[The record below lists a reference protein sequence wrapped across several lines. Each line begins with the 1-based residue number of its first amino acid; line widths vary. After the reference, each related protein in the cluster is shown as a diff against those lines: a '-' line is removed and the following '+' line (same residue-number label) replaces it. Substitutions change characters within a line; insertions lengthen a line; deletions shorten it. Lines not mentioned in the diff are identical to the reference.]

1 VGVNRRAQGTEGEAL
16 AREYLELQ
24 GFRIVATNFRSRR
37 GEIDIVA
44 RDGDYLVFCEVKCR
58 ESDAFGGPELA
69 MTPGKARQIRKVAE
83 GFVGRYAVRDQA
95 CRFDVVAIR
104 FDGARGTVNHIR
116 DAF

>member
-1 VGVNRRAQGTEGEAL
+1 
-16 AREYLELQ
+16 
-24 GFRIVATNFRSRR
+24 
-37 GEIDIVA
+37 
-44 RDGDYLVFCEVKCR
+44 
-58 ESDAFGGPELA
+58 

-83 GFVGRYAVRDQA
+83 GFVSRYAVRDQA